1 MTRNRNFKP
10 LVMLAVSAVIAAGSH
25 AAGSPDI
32 DAALSHPDRLE
43 GDATA
48 DVKRKPDVV
57 LEFFGI
63 GPGMTV
69 LDLYSGGG
77 YYTEI
82 IARVVGTDG
91 LVVSHNNTPYLE
103 YSKAKIEQRY
113 QPGRLDNVE
122 RLTAENNALE
132 LTAERFDA
140 ALLILAYH
148 DIYYEDASIG
158 WESIDGPVFLTAIM
172 AGLKPGGV
180 LGVVDH
186 VAEAGAPE
194 SAAQTL
200 HRIDPA
206 RLRADI
212 EAAGFVFEGE
222 SKALRNL
229 SDDRSV
235 PMYDPA
241 VRGRTDRVVYRF
253 RKPE

>member
-1 MTRNRNFKP
+1 MAVAI
-10 LVMLAVSAVIAAGSH
+10 LVAAGT
-25 AAGSPDI
+25 AAGGSPAI
-32 DAALSHPDRLE
+32 DAALRHPERLE

-48 DVKRKPDVV
+48 DARRKPGVV

-82 IARVVGTDG
+82 VSRVVGADG
-91 LVVSHNNTPYLE
+91 LVVAHNNTPYLK
-103 YSKAKIEQRY
+103 YSEAKIAQRY
-113 QPGRLDNVE
+113 RPGRLPNVE

-132 LTAERFDA
+132 LAIERFDA

-148 DIYYEDASIG
+148 DIYYEDEATG
-158 WESIDGPVFLTAIM
+158 WEPIDGPAFLAAVM
-172 AGLKPGGV
+172 NGLKPGGV

-186 VAEAGAPE
+186 AAEAGAPA
-194 SAAQTL
+194 SVGQTL

-206 RLRADI
+206 RLRGEI
-212 EAAGFVFEGE
+212 EAAGFVYEGE

-235 PMYDPA
+235 PMFDPA

-253 RKPE
+253 RKPG

>member
-1 MTRNRNFKP
+1 MSRSRTTAAP
-10 LVMLAVSAVIAAGSH
+10 GLLLVAALAASVPAAGD
-25 AAGSPDI
+25 SPAI
-32 DAALSHPDRLE
+32 DDALRHPDRLE

-48 DVKRKPDVV
+48 DARRKPGVV
-57 LEFFGI
+57 LEFFGVE
-63 GPGMTV
+63 PGMTV

-82 IARVVGTDG
+82 MARVVGPDG
-91 LVVSHNNTPYLE
+91 LVVSHNNKPYLE

-113 QPGRLDNVE
+113 RPGRLPNVE
-122 RLTAENNALE
+122 RLAAENNALE
-132 LTAERFDA
+132 LTADRFDA

-148 DIYYEDASIG
+148 DIYYEDDAIG
-158 WESIDGPVFLTAIM
+158 WEPIDGPTFLTAIM

-186 VAEAGAPE
+186 AAEAGAPA
-194 SAAQTL
+194 SAGQTL

-206 RLRADI
+206 RLRGEI
-212 EAAGFVFEGE
+212 EAAGFVYEGE

-229 SDDRSV
+229 SDDRSL

-241 VRGRTDRVVYRF
+241 VRGRTDRVIYRF
-253 RKPE
+253 RKPD